1 MNHNLRGGMQVH
13 AVPDEERVVDSSGR
27 QLPWGYSYA
36 EYFYVDPLNPPSN
49 ADLLCFASSTLNRK
63 QPLEKGPFGKSTA
76 RRAGT
81 RGRTPA
87 APTTE
92 KQRLK
97 LEDRKAQDSVFG
109 KLKVS
114 LDEEE
119 QRQSQTRQRSFA
131 RAETGSDRSR
141 SPGASGDVGAGGLGP
156 QSSPSKSAAALTHG
170 ATAEL
175 ADPTEVLIYG
185 YAPSSFPV
193 AISFYETASRGH
205 IYEDYD
211 RGGGH
216 GAVAPRFTS
225 ALSSARSAIPK
236 SLPPA
241 ARRKI
246 NEYRGGDHWIKVTFD
261 SPQAAEL
268 ACHESPHIIG
278 GCLVYAEM
286 WHGVGPS
293 RDVAMLSG
301 AGSGGQPAAVAGTVR
316 EGLGRQAVGRTSSSQ
331 QAAGQNFGSVPARM
345 HGQQSAKSPL
355 ATAEMAE
362 VNNNYNGSASTSTL
376 DGSSVTANGR
386 GEKGETSANLNAF
399 ASAFQ
404 KSQAS
409 EQPAARERRPF
420 GEGDELLEEPTRGP
434 SRNQRQ
440 PQQYHQ
446 PSDSPT
452 PPANDRQRHANASGR
467 PLRIPTAT
475 RVTLQPAST
484 ALLPVPPWTT
494 RTFGHIPLIGPLF
507 FSGGVSQTPSG
518 TGMIGST
525 VPKND
530 RGEFDWHNASLWWCF
545 CWWVDSWIGTD
556 LCGLRGDD

>member
-1 MNHNLRGGMQVH
+1 MPCQMRSVRSIAQEDSFRGDILMQSMFMSK
-13 AVPDEERVVDSSGR
+13 P
-27 QLPWGYSYA
+27 YA
-36 EYFYVDPLNPPSN
+36 AFNTDALQSASPS
-49 ADLLCFASSTLNRK
+49 LNRK
-63 QPLEKGPFGKSTA
+63 QPIEKGPFGKSTA

-87 APTTE
+87 GPTTE

-97 LEDRKAQDSVFG
+97 LDDRKAQDSVFG

-119 QRQSQTRQRSFA
+119 QRQSQTRQRSSA
-131 RAETGSDRSR
+131 TGEVGSDRSR
-141 SPGASGDVGAGGLGP
+141 SPGTRDELGAGSFAR
-156 QSSPSKSAAALTHG
+156 QSSPSKSAAALTQG

-185 YAPSSFPV
+185 YAPSSFPA

-236 SLPPA
+236 ALPPA

-246 NEYRGGDHWIKVTFD
+246 NEYRGGEHWIKVTFD

-268 ACHESPHIIG
+268 ACHESPHVIG
-278 GCLVYAEM
+278 GCSVYAEM

-301 AGSGGQPAAVAGTVR
+301 AGTGRQAAAVAGTVR
-316 EGLGRQAVGRTSSSQ
+316 EGLGRRGMGDESSSQ
-331 QAAGQNFGSVPARM
+331 PAAGHNFGSVPARM
-345 HGQQSAKSPL
+345 HGQKSAKIPL
-355 ATAEMAE
+355 ATAEMVE

-386 GEKGETSANLNAF
+386 GEKGESSANLNAF

-409 EQPAARERRPF
+409 GQSTARERRPF
-420 GEGDELLEEPTRGP
+420 GEGDELLEASTARL
-434 SRNQRQ
+434 SQNQRQ

-446 PSDSPT
+446 SSDSPT
-452 PPANDRQRHANASGR
+452 PPANYHQRHANASGR
-467 PLRIPTAT
+467 PLRISTA
-475 RVTLQPAST
+475 RRITLQPAST

-494 RTFGHIPLIGPLF
+494 RTFGHLPLVGPLF
-507 FSGGVSQTPSG
+507 FGGGASQTPSG

-525 VPKND
+525 VPKNEQ
-530 RGEFDWHNASLWWCF
+530 GEFDWNNASVWWCF
-545 CWWVDSWIGTD
+545 CWWVDSWVGSD